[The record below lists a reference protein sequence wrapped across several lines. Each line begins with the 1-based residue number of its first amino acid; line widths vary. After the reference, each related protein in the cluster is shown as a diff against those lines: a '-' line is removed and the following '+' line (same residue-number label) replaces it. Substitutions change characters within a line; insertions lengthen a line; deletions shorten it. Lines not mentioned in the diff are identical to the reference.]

1 MSPESLQ
8 QEIRD
13 LRSEIRENTKLTKN
27 GFETVNGR
35 IKKLELA
42 EATREGFEKGL
53 VKGSLKIE
61 GFWKRVA
68 LGITILTGTSGL
80 AVSAAWLVAKLAGI
94 K

>member
-13 LRSEIRENTKLTKN
+13 LRSEIRDNTNLTKK
-27 GFETVNGR
+27 GFETMNGR
-35 IKKLELA
+35 VKKLELS
-42 EATREGFEKGL
+42 EAAREGFEKGL

-80 AVSAAWLVAKLAGI
+80 AVSAAWIVAKIAGI
-94 K
+94 R